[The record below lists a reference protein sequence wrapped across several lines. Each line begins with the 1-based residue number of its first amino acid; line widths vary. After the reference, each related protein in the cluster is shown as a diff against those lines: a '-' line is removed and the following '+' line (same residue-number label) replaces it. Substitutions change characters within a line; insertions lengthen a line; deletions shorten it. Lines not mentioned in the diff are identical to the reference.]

1 LARAYCRVNRARRRS
16 IILAPGPNLRLKQE
30 AKDFAQI
37 VSEAANRSDEDGRID
52 IGVLLALGTSGLA
65 MAPFHPSFQGAGLG
79 LPDSQNTLCTIL
91 RLVGAADLSVAR
103 LFEGHVNAIMLV
115 SKYGTP
121 TQIESLASSTRAGGL
136 SGVWG
141 AEDAVGLRRVHSGA
155 SWSLQGRKVLAS
167 GVEFISRPLVT
178 VSTADGHLLYL
189 LEMTSPERV
198 NTSSWTPL
206 GMKASGSGT
215 IDLTGVVV
223 GDFEQ
228 VGQAGDYMRQP
239 MFSGGAWRF
248 CAAQLGA
255 AERLTKLFCEQ
266 LRSRGR
272 QDDPYQLERVAACAA
287 ACGTALF
294 WIEEASRRFADGSLE
309 PAAVVAFVNMTRIV
323 TERAALDVIQNVQRG
338 LGLSGFM
345 KPNPIE
351 RICRDLSTYLRQPVP
366 DLAMSDAARAVLA
379 GDLKVGVVA

>member
-1 LARAYCRVNRARRRS
+1 M
-16 IILAPGPNLRLKQE
+16 
-30 AKDFAQI
+30 
-37 VSEAANRSDEDGRID
+37 VSEAATRADNEGRID
-52 IGVLLALGTSGLA
+52 RGVLYALGTSGLA
-65 MAPFHPSFQGAGLG
+65 MAPFDPSFQGAGLG
-79 LPDSQNTLCTIL
+79 HPYQQNTLCSIL
-91 RLVGAADLSVAR
+91 RLLGEADLSLAR
-103 LFEGHVNAIMLV
+103 LFEGHVNAVTLV
-115 SKYGTP
+115 SKYGNP
-121 TQIESLASSTRAGGL
+121 TQIKSLASSIRAGGL

-141 AEDAVGLRRVHSGA
+141 AEDAIGLRRVRSGA
-155 SWSLQGRKVLAS
+155 SWSLVGRKVLAS

-178 VSTADGHLLYL
+178 VGTADGHLLYL

-206 GMKASGSGT
+206 GMKASGSGS

-228 VGQAGDYMRQP
+228 IGQAGDYMRQP
-239 MFSGGAWRF
+239 FFSGGAWRF

-272 QDDPYQLERVAACAA
+272 QDDPYQLERVATCTA

-294 WIEEASRRFADGSLE
+294 WIEEASRRFADESLK
-309 PAAVVAFVNMTRIV
+309 PAAVVAFVNMTRMI
-323 TERAALDVIQNVQRG
+323 TERAALDVIENVQRG

-345 KPNPIE
+345 RPNPIE

-366 DLAMSDAARAVLA
+366 DLAMSDAARAVMA
-379 GDLKVGVVA
+379 GDLAIGVIT